1 MPPVL
6 KNFDQQ
12 LFLNEYWQKKPLLI
26 KSGLPDWH
34 NPITADELAGLSL
47 EDDIESRL
55 ILSKP
60 NPQQLINS
68 QWSLEHGPF
77 SEQRFSTLDEKNWTL
92 LVQAVD
98 HYAPEVAELLTYF
111 GFIPGWQVDDVMV
124 SYATQGGG
132 VGPHFDRYDVFLVQ
146 GQGQREWQIGQCCDK
161 QTQLQPDQALTLLT
175 EFNVTET
182 YELTAGDIL
191 YVPPYV
197 AHWGTG
203 LDNNCMT
210 YSVGFRSPSQ
220 SEIIDDYTTFI
231 QQQLSEDDRY
241 RDTAVNGSG
250 FGAIDKQTIDNIAL
264 MISEKLSNK
273 TQLQQ
278 WFGRWASQTKYTD
291 AIDEQGAAN
300 AFIIKSDAVIN
311 TIDFTNMEINIY
323 RDTASR
329 FYYMDADTK
338 TKSPLMFFVNG
349 REIDLGSRAGE
360 LETCIKRICN
370 QESLTV
376 EDLQPWLNHDK
387 TKSLLAELFE
397 NGELYCADED

>member
-1 MPPVL
+1 MPPAL

-26 KSGLPDWH
+26 KGGLSDWH

-47 EDDIESRL
+47 DDDIESRL
-55 ILSKP
+55 ILSRP
-60 NPQQLINS
+60 NHQQLINS

-77 SEQRFSTLDEKNWTL
+77 SEQRFGALEEKNWTL

-98 HYAPEVAELLTYF
+98 HYVPEVAHLLTYF

-146 GQGQREWQIGQCCDK
+146 GQGQREWQIGQRCNK
-161 QTQLQPDQALTLLT
+161 QTQLQNDQALTLLT
-175 EFNVTET
+175 EFNVIET
-182 YELTAGDIL
+182 YELSAGDIL

-203 LDNNCMT
+203 LDNSCMT

-220 SEIIDDYTTFI
+220 AEILDDYTAFI
-231 QQQLSEDDRY
+231 QQQLSEDERF

-264 MISEKLSNK
+264 MINEKLSDK
-273 TQLQQ
+273 KQLQQ
-278 WFGRWASQTKYTD
+278 WFGRWASRTKYID
-291 AIDEQGAAN
+291 AIDEQVAVSE
-300 AFIIKSDAVIN
+300 FIVESDAVIN
-311 TIDFTNMEINIY
+311 TIDFTNNEINIY

-329 FYYMDADTK
+329 FYYMDADTEK
-338 TKSPLMFFVNG
+338 NSPLMFFVNG
-349 REIDLGSRAGE
+349 RQIDLDSRAEE
-360 LETCIKRICN
+360 LEASIKRICN
-370 QESLTV
+370 QQPLTV
-376 EDLQPWLNHDK
+376 EDLQPWLGSDK
-387 TKSLLAELFE
+387 TYMLLAELLE
-397 NGELYCADED
+397 NGELYCVHED